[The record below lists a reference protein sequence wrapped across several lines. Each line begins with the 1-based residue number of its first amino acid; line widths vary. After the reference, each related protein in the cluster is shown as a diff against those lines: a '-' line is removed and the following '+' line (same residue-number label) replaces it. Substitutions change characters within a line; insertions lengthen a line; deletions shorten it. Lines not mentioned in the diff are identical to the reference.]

1 MATIAV
7 KVVPGA
13 RRTRIVGR
21 YGDALKVQV
30 AAPPERGKAN
40 EAVIALLAA
49 TLDLRPNQLALRQ
62 GHTQPRKVFEVTGI
76 DQPSLDAKLDAA
88 VAAAARQ

>member
-1 MATIAV
+1 MATLAV

-40 EAVIALLAA
+40 EAVIALLAS
-49 TLDLRPNQLALRQ
+49 TLGLRPNQLELLQ
-62 GHTQPRKVFEVTGI
+62 GHAQPHKVFQVTGL
-76 DQPSLDAKLDAA
+76 DQASLDAKL
-88 VAAAARQ
+88 AAAIAATSNE